1 MATGRRQVPTIT
13 LVPALARIVSGSF
26 GTDSLFQRPLLRI
39 VKVQGISMIAGPRI
53 NPDDETEPQE
63 GDTLF
68 AYRLFLTDGEY
79 VVAAVLD
86 PVLHPLVHDKI
97 LTGPSTYVRLTD
109 YDVRTSPKKVTT
121 DRFTR
126 FLKVRGLEVV
136 YSPGIHFHPEKTD
149 ADGDSTMGGIGR
161 TIGRLAPPRN
171 PHHEAERIQEEEGE
185 ENKERDEVVVIKQ
198 EAASSQ
204 PRADFGLDGTRD
216 REIDDDENEYGLDI
230 DDEEALA
237 QLEPQSGRKSMQ
249 AHNTAP
255 DNFVTIDKRSLSPDY
270 MLDDDLSEE
279 EILQLSQLEPK
290 MAVEKRAINS
300 TFKSTQKQRMPE
312 EKLRLAGGLKDITGY
327 DNDELGGQST
337 KAKKKTGPLFH
348 EKENSRSTGSSTI
361 ASSSKD
367 IRGPSTPQKPLQCF
381 SPHPSEQC
389 RGLFP
394 GSSTGVRPFPIGP
407 STPQKTPRQNTP
419 LTSSPY
425 RSSQPPRPIE
435 VTKLGDLFEKA
446 PRSKVDILA
455 VIDKIDENTITRSIG
470 VKRDMHL
477 LDPTVRNTVWLSVW
491 VDPVIFK
498 PAVGTLILFRG
509 LTVHKYDGRSL
520 NAFNDVA
527 GTGWYTIEP
536 TEDMVPGVDE
546 VKEWWRKRMMIAE
559 TLMDFE
565 CDDSDGEF

>member
-1 MATGRRQVPTIT
+1 
-13 LVPALARIVSGSF
+13 
-26 GTDSLFQRPLLRI
+26 
-39 VKVQGISMIAGPRI
+39 
-53 NPDDETEPQE
+53 
-63 GDTLF
+63 
-68 AYRLFLTDGEY
+68 
-79 VVAAVLD
+79 
-86 PVLHPLVHDKI
+86 
-97 LTGPSTYVRLTD
+97 
-109 YDVRTSPKKVTT
+109 
-121 DRFTR
+121 
-126 FLKVRGLEVV
+126 
-136 YSPGIHFHPEKTD
+136 
-149 ADGDSTMGGIGR
+149 MGGIGR